1 MNPRNL
7 FLSLILG
14 SIIGS
19 LAYAFFYWIQWAENL
34 RNQYPQIVLA
44 MPIILI
50 LIFLTIKKTFYFP
63 KKVIELHEAQE
74 RQNHRPLFWN
84 RFTSVYQLVGAGLSH
99 LVGASVGR
107 EGAVVV
113 MATGLS
119 TAFKLNL
126 QYWAPVLAAAGF
138 ATGVGKPFIAVLFIV
153 EMYRTHIAQKLW
165 SLIIAWVAV
174 LSVETLNLYFTPDA
188 SFIHLLP
195 KLTIEASTSIWNRLF
210 FVIAVGVLMGLISK
224 FYKIVYEKLNVYF
237 KSSKIKVLPVVISLL
252 VAVFLFQNDFQ
263 YLQSLSFNLVGQHL
277 NLNINIS
284 QVFLKLLITLICVS
298 LGFFGGEFVPLV
310 VVGTG
315 YGLWFSQMIGEL
327 PTFGILLGSFGI
339 FCGITR
345 LKWTAIALALSLSGI
360 GYFFWI
366 FICYSLCIN
375 FCGEKSIYSPN
386 TTDHN

>member
-7 FLSLILG
+7 FLSLFLG

-19 LAYAFFYWIQWAENL
+19 LTYAFFYWIQLAQNY
-34 RNQYPQIVLA
+34 RNQHPQFVLA
-44 MPIILI
+44 MPIVLI
-50 LIFLTIKKTFYFP
+50 LTFLTIKKTFFFP

-74 RQNHRPLFWN
+74 QRPLFWN
-84 RFTSVYQLVGAGLSH
+84 RFTSVYQLIGAGFSH

-107 EGAVVV
+107 EGTVVV

-126 QYWAPVLAAAGF
+126 QYWAPALAAAGF
-138 ATGVGKPFIAVLFIV
+138 ATAMGKPFIAVLFII
-153 EMYRTHIAQKLW
+153 EMYRTHFTQKLW
-165 SLIIAWVAV
+165 SLVMAWVAV
-174 LSVETLNLYFTPDA
+174 LTVETLNLYFTPEA

-195 KLTIEASTSIWNRLF
+195 KLTIEPSSSIWNRLF

-224 FYKIVYEKLNVYF
+224 FYKIIYEKLNVYF
-237 KSSKIKVLPVVISLL
+237 KSSKIKVLPLVVSLF
-252 VAVFLFQNDFQ
+252 VAVFLFQNNFQ
-263 YLQSLSFNLVGQHL
+263 YLQSLSFDLIGQHL
-277 NLNINIS
+277 NFNVDIN

-315 YGLWFSQMIGEL
+315 YGLWLSQITGEH

-345 LKWTAIALALSLSGI
+345 LKWTAIALALSLSGFS
-360 GYFFWI
+360 YFFWI

-375 FCGEKSIYSPN
+375 FCGENSIYSPN
-386 TTDHN
+386 TTDQS

>member
-7 FLSLILG
+7 FLSLFLG

-19 LAYAFFYWIQWAENL
+19 LTYAFFYLIQLVHNY
-34 RNQYPQIVLA
+34 RTQYPELVLA
-44 MPIILI
+44 MPLVLI
-50 LIFLTIKKTFYFP
+50 LTFLTIKKTFYFP

-74 RQNHRPLFWN
+74 QRPLFWN
-84 RFTSVYQLVGAGLSH
+84 RSTSVYQLIGAGLSH

-138 ATGVGKPFIAVLFIV
+138 ATAVGKPLIAVLFIV
-153 EMYRTHIAQKLW
+153 EMYRTHYIQKLW
-165 SLIIAWVAV
+165 ALVIAWVAV
-174 LSVETLNLYFTPDA
+174 LSVESLNIYFTPDS
-188 SFIHLLP
+188 SFIHILP
-195 KLTIEASTSIWNRLF
+195 KLTIEPSPSIWNRLF
-210 FVIAVGVLMGLISK
+210 FVIAVGILMGLISK
-224 FYKIVYEKLNVYF
+224 YYKIIYEKLNIYF
-237 KSSKIKVLPVVISLL
+237 KSSKIKVLPIIISLFI
-252 VAVFLFQNDFQ
+252 AVFLFQNNFQ
-263 YLQSLSFNLVGQHL
+263 YLQSLSFDLVGQHL
-277 NLNINIS
+277 NFNVDIN
-284 QVFLKLLITLICVS
+284 QVFLKLLVTLICVS

-310 VVGTG
+310 AVGTG
-315 YGLWFSQMIGEL
+315 FGFWLSQMTGEL
-327 PTFGILLGSFGI
+327 PIFGILLGSFGF

-345 LKWTAIALALSLSGI
+345 LKWTAIALALSLSGV

-375 FCGEKSIYSPN
+375 FCGENSIYSPN
-386 TTDHN
+386 TTDQS

>member
-7 FLSLILG
+7 FLSLFLG

-19 LAYAFFYWIQWAENL
+19 LTYAFFYWIQLAQNY
-34 RNQYPQIVLA
+34 RNQYPQLVLA

-50 LIFLTIKKTFYFP
+50 LTFLTIKKTFYFP
-63 KKVIELHEAQE
+63 KKVIELYEAQE
-74 RQNHRPLFWN
+74 QRPLFWN
-84 RFTSVYQLVGAGLSH
+84 RFTSAYQLLGAGFSH

-138 ATGVGKPFIAVLFIV
+138 ATAVGKPFIAVLFII
-153 EMYRTHIAQKLW
+153 EMYRTHFTQKLW
-165 SLIIAWVAV
+165 SLVIAWVAV

-195 KLTIEASTSIWNRLF
+195 KLTIESSTSIWNRLF

-224 FYKIVYEKLNVYF
+224 FYKIIYEKLNTYF
-237 KSSKIKVLPVVISLL
+237 KFSKIKVLPVVMSLF
-252 VAVFLFQNDFQ
+252 VAVFLFQNNFQ
-263 YLQSLSFNLVGQHL
+263 YLQSLSFDLIGQHL
-277 NLNINIS
+277 NFNVDIN

-315 YGLWFSQMIGEL
+315 YGLWFSQMTGEH

-345 LKWTAIALALSLSGI
+345 FKWTAIALALSLSGV

-375 FCGEKSIYSPN
+375 FCGENSIYSPN
-386 TTDHN
+386 TTDQN